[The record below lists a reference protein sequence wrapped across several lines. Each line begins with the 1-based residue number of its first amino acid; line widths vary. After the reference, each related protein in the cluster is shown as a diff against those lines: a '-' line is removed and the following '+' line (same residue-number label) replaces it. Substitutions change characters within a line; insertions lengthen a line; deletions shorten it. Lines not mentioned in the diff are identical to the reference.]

1 MAEFI
6 GMILDYKAINYAYE
20 NVLQIESSS
29 TESTANPLN
38 NIFSDQFR
46 KIANKIVI
54 KDEQSIINEIENNNK
69 VHNFNDFCVKRGNEY
84 VNAETK
90 NSLTLPDSTKYNKLY
105 ISKEFINKYLNEI
118 K

>member
-1 MAEFI
+1 
-6 GMILDYKAINYAYE
+6 MILDYKAINYPYE

-38 NIFSDQFR
+38 NIFSDKFR

-69 VHNFNDFCVKRGNEY
+69 VQNFNDFCVKRGMR
-84 VNAETK
+84 
-90 NSLTLPDSTKYNKLY
+90 KLK
-105 ISKEFINKYLNEI
+105 IH
-118 K
+118 